1 MKKKCL
7 DCNKIFALSTYVV
20 HMKSSSC
27 KGTNE
32 ILSCNQCDYTT
43 NIDRN
48 LKKHVKTMHTKRE
61 KKFLCD
67 QCDKRF
73 TDIYKLKRH
82 IKFVHEGLK
91 PFKIF
96 FVLSLLKVLIRFLV
110 KGEAAS

>member
-96 FVLSLLKVLIRFLV
+96 FHYLF
-110 KGEAAS
+110 